1 MNINV
6 LPIIALSAALLSCG
20 TAEKTLTV
28 TNNSDIARRNETV
41 EIRLSEIGVKGL
53 DGRNLVIKDADG
65 KQIPSQISADGTSV
79 LFQASVDKNSQV
91 TFTCLKGER
100 EDFDTLAYSRH
111 VPERKD
117 DYAYENNLV
126 AGRIYGPALKDP
138 RTFGPDIWLKC
149 TERLVID
156 DWFAAGDYHH
166 NHGEGMDCYKVANTL
181 GGGACV
187 PCSDGKIFIGDNW
200 AGQEHICDGPVR
212 TQARFSYPEF
222 DVDGAKVSAERT
234 LTLDANTRLVHWTTV
249 FNSTK
254 DSVDVVLGAVLH
266 NVISRKD
273 GENYI
278 AFTEQASDSRNPERD
293 GDISV
298 GLILEKR
305 FNAVPETLDGHAALR
320 FKVKSGET
328 VNFWTASGWSQGGV
342 ASPEEWNEYVSGQAG
357 AVCSPL
363 TVTISDKRK

>member
-1 MNINV
+1 MSINV

-20 TAEKTLTV
+20 SAEKTLTV
-28 TNNSDIARRNETV
+28 TNNSDVARWNETV
-41 EIRLSEIGVKGL
+41 EVSLAEIGVKGL
-53 DGRNLVIKDADG
+53 DGHNLVIKDADG
-65 KQIPSQISADGTSV
+65 KQIPSQISADGASV
-79 LFQASVDKNSQV
+79 LFQASVAGNSQA
-91 TFTCLKGER
+91 TYKCLKGER
-100 EDFDTLAYSRH
+100 QDFDTLAYSRY

-117 DYAYENNLV
+117 DYAYENNLI

-156 DWFAAGDYHH
+156 DWFAVGDYHH

-181 GGGACV
+181 GGGACA
-187 PCSDGKIFIGDNW
+187 PCSDERIFIGDNW
-200 AGQEHICDGPVR
+200 ATQEHICDGPIR
-212 TQARFSYPEF
+212 TQARFTYQEF
-222 DVDGAKVSAERT
+222 DANGVKISAERT

-249 FNSTK
+249 FNSEK

-266 NVISRKD
+266 DVISREEGD
-273 GENYI
+273 NFI
-278 AFTEQASDSRNPERD
+278 AFTEKASDSKNPDRD

-305 FNAVPETLDGHAALR
+305 FSATAGTLDGHAVLR

-342 ASPEEWNEYVSGQAG
+342 ASPEEWNEYVSGQAR
-357 AVCSPL
+357 AVGSPL
-363 TVTISDKRK
+363 TVTISE